1 MGARLAP
8 PAFTGGRGLK
18 HVETDSAS
26 AAARTARLH
35 RRARIETSRSRAARR
50 PSPAPPAF
58 TGGRGLKL
66 QQFAVAHWPLPHRP
80 PSPAG
85 AD

>member
-1 MGARLAP
+1 MNPFDYKDVAKG
-8 PAFTGGRGLK
+8 
-18 HVETDSAS
+18 
-26 AAARTARLH
+26 TARLH
-35 RRARIETSRSRAARR
+35 RRARIETDPAGYAGLHLH
-50 PSPAPPAF
+50 APPAF

-66 QQFAVAHWPLPHRP
+66 RGAVRLAGLPVHRP